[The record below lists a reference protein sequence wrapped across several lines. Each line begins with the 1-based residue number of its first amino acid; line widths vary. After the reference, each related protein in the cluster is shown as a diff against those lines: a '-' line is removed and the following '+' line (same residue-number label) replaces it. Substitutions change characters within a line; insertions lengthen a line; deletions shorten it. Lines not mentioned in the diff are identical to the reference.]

1 MPHSDALATLACDDL
16 TGDLQH
22 ALAALADVEFEFQS
36 ACERLD
42 AWSGPLADKD
52 RFRQQLEA
60 ERCRRR
66 EPLIQR
72 LDELDRQM
80 KSLVF
85 SRSLSSAWEASTDL
99 EAPTHTPQVHA

>member
-1 MPHSDALATLACDDL
+1 MPHSDALATLACDEL
-16 TGDLQH
+16 TADLQH
-22 ALAALADVEFEFQS
+22 ALAALADVEFEFES

-42 AWSGPLADKD
+42 ECSGPVADKD

-72 LDELDRQM
+72 LDELDQQM